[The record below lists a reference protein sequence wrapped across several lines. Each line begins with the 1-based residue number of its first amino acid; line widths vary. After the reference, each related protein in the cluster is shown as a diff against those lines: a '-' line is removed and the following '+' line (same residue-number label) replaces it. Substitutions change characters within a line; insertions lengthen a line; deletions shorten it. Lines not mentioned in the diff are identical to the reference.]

1 MPLVDLYIALVEEF
15 TLFYKRSHKF
25 QENQQLQIM
34 GSEAILAGSHFLNM
48 NILFLQLIWEDKN
61 NTIICRYDE

>member
-15 TLFYKRSHKF
+15 TLIYERSHKF

-34 GSEAILAGSHFLNM
+34 GNVLHEAILAGSHFLNM
-48 NILFLQLIWEDKN
+48 NILFL
-61 NTIICRYDE
+61 